1 MKITKQRLKEIII
14 EEAKDWSR
22 KGQWQYQSHSS
33 EEKSTFEMSED
44 ELTGMATV
52 SLRAIDKEITNFASA
67 IARLVEQHEG
77 GDFVALQTHISMLH
91 AKLDDV
97 RDTYTTRLG
106 YYANRNKK
114 RG

>member
-1 MKITKQRLKEIII
+1 MKLTKQRLKEIII

-22 KGQWQYQSHSS
+22 KGQWRHHP

-77 GDFVALQTHISMLH
+77 GDFVALQTHVSMLH

-106 YYANRNKK
+106 YYVNRSKK